1 MQNSVIMHNA
11 VSKPPIDKM
20 PEKNFKLSALCGFKN
35 AKSAGVCKMPDS
47 KSADMVMAL
56 DIFLRFFFKQ
66 TRKREVYNSGNK

>member
-1 MQNSVIMHNA
+1 MHNA

-35 AKSAGVCKMPDS
+35 AKSAGVCKMPDN

-56 DIFLRFFFKQ
+56 DIF
-66 TRKREVYNSGNK
+66 